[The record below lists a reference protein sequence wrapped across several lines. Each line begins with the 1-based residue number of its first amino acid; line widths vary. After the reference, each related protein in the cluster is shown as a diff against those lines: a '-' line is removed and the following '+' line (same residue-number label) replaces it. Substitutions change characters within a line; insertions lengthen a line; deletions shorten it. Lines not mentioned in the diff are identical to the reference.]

1 MRLMSSANDLFEWI
15 VTSSQ
20 LNDVFVIRTVIL
32 HRSFHS
38 LLWSIR
44 STLILLWSCQCPK
57 GNPQNT
63 RRRSPKS
70 HPADQRFSTTT
81 TSKTPGSSPFSA
93 SPRKQVR
100 QTPNF
105 RMYATVAPPWLPP
118 ERPAVTAIGDSESR
132 LSGHWQGEPQRRCN
146 APRYD
151 EKRHDIDPDSCRALR
166 SVSWQ
171 VPL

>member
-1 MRLMSSANDLFEWI
+1 
-15 VTSSQ
+15 
-20 LNDVFVIRTVIL
+20 
-32 HRSFHS
+32 
-38 LLWSIR
+38 SIR
-44 STLILLWSCQCPK
+44 STSILRWSCKCSK
-57 GNPQNT
+57 GKPQNT
-63 RRRSPKS
+63 RRRSPRS
-70 HPADQRFSTTT
+70 HTADQRCSTTT

-132 LSGHWQGEPQRRCN
+132 LSGHWQGEPRRRCSVS
-146 APRYD
+146 RYGGR
-151 EKRHDIDPDSCRALR
+151 KHDSVPDSCTTSHL
-166 SVSWQ
+166 VSWQ